1 MAPPKYADLS
11 KAADDLFKKNYEH
24 GKYAL
29 EVKSKANC
37 FEFTTKGHQDNVSG
51 ALSASHE
58 TTVSLCKIGKL
69 KETFKPG
76 SSVMEMDLENK
87 SLLKDV
93 KMNFLFNLNLAGC
106 PMPEPKKLKVNY
118 TNDNLNL
125 NLASNFGNALDLDLV
140 AVVPKV
146 PFNLGVKAALDL
158 GTMGLKSHEVAF
170 HNQQGSLSSAVKT
183 TFNNDMACA
192 LHNKINSDLSLATSM
207 TVNKSATQLAV
218 AAVMKGSCG
227 SSNQFKIGDNG
238 KFAVSHISPLQCGA
252 KLTVSGEFDAFNL
265 AAGGH
270 KLGAGLKFDL

>member
-29 EVKSKANC
+29 EVKSKASN

-51 ALSASHE
+51 ALSSSHE
-58 TTVSLCKIGKL
+58 TTIGLCKIGKL

-106 PMPEPKKLKVNY
+106 PVPEPKKLKVNY

-146 PFNLGVKAALDL
+146 PFNLGVKAAMDL
-158 GTMGLKSHEVAF
+158 GTMGLKSHEIAF
-170 HNQQGSLSSAVKT
+170 HNKAGSLESAVKT
-183 TFNNDMACA
+183 TFNNDMSCA
-192 LHNKINSDLSLATSM
+192 LYNQINSDLSLATSIA
-207 TVNKSATQLAV
+207 VNKSATQLAV
-218 AAVMKGSCG
+218 AAAIKGSCG